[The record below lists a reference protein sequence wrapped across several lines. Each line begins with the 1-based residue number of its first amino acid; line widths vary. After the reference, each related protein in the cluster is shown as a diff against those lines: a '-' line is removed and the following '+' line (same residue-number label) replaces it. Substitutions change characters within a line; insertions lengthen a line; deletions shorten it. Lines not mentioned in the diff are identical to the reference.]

1 MQLKNRKKMQRN
13 KMQEKNL
20 CSLGWGGVIAN
31 DWSLLN
37 LAAPLFSWPVGGVGG
52 GGVAKQNQMNTL
64 LENLHQHIILFY
76 LKYPNHKP
84 SIQLHFDVPLPC
96 AQFAT

>member
-1 MQLKNRKKMQRN
+1 MQLKNRKKCKEIRCKKKKFVQF
-13 KMQEKNL
+13 
-20 CSLGWGGVIAN
+20 GAGGGIVN

-37 LAAPLFSWPVGGVGG
+37 LAAPLFSWPVGR
-52 GGVAKQNQMNTL
+52 GVAKQNQMNTL

-76 LKYPNHKP
+76 LKYPNHNP

-96 AQFAT
+96 AQVAT